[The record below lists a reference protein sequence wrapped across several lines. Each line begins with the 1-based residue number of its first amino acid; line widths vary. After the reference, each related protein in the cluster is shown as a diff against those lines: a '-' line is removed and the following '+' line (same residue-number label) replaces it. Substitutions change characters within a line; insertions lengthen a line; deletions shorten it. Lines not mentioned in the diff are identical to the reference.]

1 MNVFHRYTRRSLR
14 LSPARTLVTVIGI
27 VLSMSLFTAVIE
39 GAYSGLQYLI
49 RGEVEVS
56 GAYHGFYYDLD
67 SNTKDQL
74 LADSAIADAAAWQR
88 VGWADTGGRYQYSY
102 LLIEDAGDN
111 IADLLPIRLTDGS
124 RMPEN
129 EHELLLPLDLSGI
142 YLPEG
147 VERYQAGDTVTL
159 DVGRLL
165 GDGQDV
171 DEMSYF
177 SSSDYNELELV
188 DAAPQTYTVVGYYI
202 DFSGSVRL
210 DKRIAFTKGGGTGS
224 WRVFF
229 TLKDPGNFYTWLG
242 DAPYGRNYDSHGNL
256 LRYYGTFRTVG
267 ITEMLYGFAGVLIFL
282 ISFGSISLIYNSF
295 SISVSERT
303 RQFGLLK
310 SVGATKKQI
319 RSAVLYEAL
328 LLSAVGIP
336 IGLVVGCTG
345 IGITLW
351 ALRDF
356 FNALVAAGEG
366 LTTRIGLA
374 LSPAP
379 LALSAAVCLVTVLIS
394 AWVPARRAI
403 RLTAIDAIRQ
413 SGDVK
418 VSPHEV
424 RVSPIASK
432 LFGFEGMMAAKS
444 FKRGRKRYRSTIF
457 SLFLSVTLFISA
469 SSLCA
474 YITDTVE
481 AMASGESKEDLR
493 YVRQMDE
500 GEDPDA
506 VLAQLTAV
514 EGVTEGVYY
523 DISSNGMWV
532 DGSLISAELRRL
544 QDDPLATKLFEE
556 DGWIYMS
563 ANRVFLDDAAF
574 RRLCADNGID
584 PAGFFDPQ
592 APAALFYNRYTTTV
606 EMEDGGTH
614 WMSWE
619 VYDHAAFPAVVQR
632 KGYVE
637 IDGYVM
643 AYIDRT
649 ESGEEVRLYYPR
661 DYYAEFF
668 EANPYSGVLDM
679 DRSRAIILT
688 REEAARTYEY
698 RVLAAINEAPF
709 AFERNNPILFYP
721 YSMVGAVTGE
731 KALAEGGWVN
741 FAFLT
746 SDHRLAYENM
756 SRLLEGRY
764 DAGSLYDAA
773 ESGRRTRMVVVIVSV
788 FAYGFITLISL
799 IAAANVFNTIST
811 NISLRRRE
819 FAMLRSI
826 GLSEK
831 GLRKMMNYECVIY
844 GLRGLLWG
852 LPASVVM
859 TYVIYRVTSGVLT
872 ISFYIPWYSVAI
884 AVGSVFAVVFATMLY
899 ATRKLRRDDLVEAL
913 KSENF

>member
-14 LSPARTLVTVIGI
+14 LSPARTLVTIIGI
-27 VLSMSLFTAVIE
+27 ALSMSLFTAVIE

-49 RGEVEVS
+49 RGETEVS
-56 GAYHGFYYDLD
+56 GAWHGFYYGLD
-67 SNTKDQL
+67 TETKDQL
-74 LADSAIADAAAWQR
+74 LADGAIADAAAWRQ
-88 VGWADTGGRYQYSY
+88 VGWADTGGSYYYSY
-102 LLIEDAGDN
+102 LLIEDVSDN
-111 IADLLPIRLTDGS
+111 ITGLLSVPLTEG

-129 EHELLLPLDLSGI
+129 ENEILLPIGLTGF

-147 VERYQAGDTVTL
+147 VEYKVGDVITL

-165 GDGQDV
+165 ANGEEQDEFNYC
-171 DEMSYF
+171 DET
-177 SSSDYNELELV
+177 LELTDV
-188 DAAPQTYTVVGYYI
+188 SPRAYTVVGFYA
-202 DFSGSVRL
+202 DLSGEVRL
-210 DKRIAFTKGGGTGS
+210 DKKIAFTGGGGTGP

-229 TLKDPGNFYTWLG
+229 TLKSPKDIFTWF
-242 DAPYGRNYDSHGNL
+242 DNAPYGSGHDYHGNL
-256 LRYYGTFRTVG
+256 MRYYGAFRSVG
-267 ITEMLYGFAGVLIFL
+267 ITEVLYGFAGVLIFL
-282 ISFGSISLIYNSF
+282 IAFGSISLIYNSF

-319 RSAVLYEAL
+319 RSTVLYEAM

-356 FNALVAAGEG
+356 FNALFAAGDG
-366 LTTRIGLA
+366 LTTRIGLV
-374 LSPAP
+374 PAP
-379 LALSAAVCLVTVLIS
+379 GPLILSAAVCLVTVLIS

-413 SGDVK
+413 SGDVR
-418 VSPHEV
+418 VTPGEV
-424 RVSPIASK
+424 QVSPITSK

-481 AMASGESKEDLR
+481 AMASGESREDLR

-506 VLAQLTAV
+506 VLARLAGA

-523 DISSNGMWV
+523 DLSSNDMWV
-532 DGSLISAELRRL
+532 DGSLISGELRRL
-544 QDDPLATKLFEE
+544 QDDPLTTKLFEE
-556 DGWIYMS
+556 DGWICMS
-563 ANRVFLDDAAF
+563 VNRVFLDDAAF
-574 RRLCADNGID
+574 RRLCADRGID
-584 PAGFFDPQ
+584 PADFFDPQ

-606 EMEDGGTH
+606 DTEDGGTR

-619 VYDHAAFPAVVQR
+619 IYSPSAFPAAVQER
-632 KGYVE
+632 GLIE
-637 IDGYVM
+637 IDGYIMVY
-643 AYIDRT
+643 ADNT
-649 ESGEEVRLYYPR
+649 ESGETVLYYFPQ
-661 DYYAEFF
+661 DYYDAFV
-668 EANPYSGVLDM
+668 AGPYGGDYLSMDKSVAIVL
-679 DRSRAIILT
+679 T
-688 REEAARTYEY
+688 EEEATQVFEHRA
-698 RVLAAINEAPF
+698 LAAIDQVPF
-709 AFERNNPILFYP
+709 AFASRTPTLFYP
-721 YSMVGAVTGE
+721 YSMMEAVTGE
-731 KALAEGGWVN
+731 EPSDKGGWVS

-756 SRLLEGRY
+756 NRLLKGQD
-764 DAGSLYDAA
+764 DAGTLYDAA
-773 ESGRRTRMVVVIVSV
+773 EYGQRTRIIVVIVSV

-811 NISLRRRE
+811 NVSLRRRE

-844 GLRGLLWG
+844 GIRGLLWG

-859 TYVIYRVTSGVLT
+859 TYVIYRIASGVLT

-899 ATRKLRRDDLVEAL
+899 AVRKLRQDDLVEAL
-913 KSENF
+913 KSESF

>member
-14 LSPARTLVTVIGI
+14 LSPARTLVTIIGI

-49 RGEVEVS
+49 RGEIEIG
-56 GAYHGFYYDLD
+56 GAYHGFYYGLD
-67 SNTKDQL
+67 SETKDQL
-74 LADSAIADAAAWQR
+74 LADSAIDHAAVWRQ
-88 VGWADTGGRYQYSY
+88 VGWAGTRGSATYPY
-102 LLIEDAGDN
+102 LLIEDVDGQLSN
-111 IADLLPIRLTDGS
+111 LLPFHLTQGS

-129 EHELLLPLDLSGI
+129 EHEILLPASLPLS
-142 YLPEG
+142 LFPDDAAPL
-147 VERYQAGDTVTL
+147 VGDSVTL

-165 GDGQDV
+165 GDG
-171 DEMSYF
+171 EEAEEIHYYSLYG
-177 SSSDYNELELV
+177 ELELV
-188 DAAPQTYTVVGYYI
+188 DASPRTYTVVGTYVN
-202 DFSGSVRL
+202 FPGSVAL
-210 DKRIAFTKGGGTGS
+210 DKHIALTKGGGTGD

-229 TLKDPGNFYTWLG
+229 TLKNPRGIFTWF
-242 DAPYGRNYDSHGNL
+242 DNSPYGSHDHHREL
-256 LRYYGTFRTVG
+256 MRYYGTFRSDEIITV
-267 ITEMLYGFAGVLIFL
+267 LYGFAGVLVFL
-282 ISFGSISLIYNSF
+282 IAFGSISLIYNSF

-319 RSAVLYEAL
+319 RSTVLYEAL

-336 IGLVVGCTG
+336 IGLAVGCTG

-356 FNALVAAGEG
+356 FNVLFAAGDG
-366 LTTRIGLA
+366 LTTRIGLV
-374 LSPAP
+374 PAPGP

-418 VSPHEV
+418 VQPHEV
-424 RVSPIASK
+424 QVSPVTLK

-457 SLFLSVTLFISA
+457 SLFLSMTLFISA

-481 AMASGESKEDLR
+481 ATTSGNSREDLR
-493 YVRQMDE
+493 YTMHVEE
-500 GEDPDA
+500 GEDPDTA
-506 VLAQLTAV
+506 LAQLTAV
-514 EGVTEGVYY
+514 EGVTDGLYY
-523 DISSNGMWV
+523 NWTSVSMWV
-532 DGSLISAELRRL
+532 DRLLISEEFRRI
-544 QDDPLATKLFEE
+544 QDDPSTAMMYEE
-556 DGWIYMS
+556 NGWINMYKR
-563 ANRVFLDDAAF
+563 RVFLDDASF
-574 RRLCADNGID
+574 RTLCADNGID

-592 APAALFYNRYTTTV
+592 APAALFYNRYTTKVDT
-606 EMEDGGTH
+606 EDGGTR
-614 WMSWE
+614 WISWDI
-619 VYDHAAFPAVVQR
+619 YAPSAFPAVVREQSL
-632 KGYVE
+632 VE
-637 IDGYVM
+637 IDGYIM
-643 AYIDRT
+643 AYIDRA
-649 ESGEEVRLYYPR
+649 ESGEEMCFYYPW
-661 DYYAEFF
+661 DYYDEFF
-668 EANPYSGVLDM
+668 SADPDGGVLDM
-679 DRSRAIILT
+679 DMSRAIILT
-688 REEAARTYEY
+688 REEATITYDH
-698 RVLAAINEAPF
+698 RVLAAVDEVPF
-709 AFERNNPILFYP
+709 AFDARMPALFYP
-721 YSMVGAVTGE
+721 YSMMEAVTGVGTSNR
-731 KALAEGGWVN
+731 GGWVN
-741 FAFLT
+741 YAFLT
-746 SDHRLAYENM
+746 SDHRLAYANM
-756 SRLLEGRY
+756 STVLKGRD
-764 DAGSLYDAA
+764 DAGNLYDAA
-773 ESGRRTRMVVVIVSV
+773 EYGQRTRMMVVIVNV

-831 GLRKMMNYECVIY
+831 SLRKMMSYECVIY

-859 TYVIYRVTSGVLT
+859 TYVIYRITSGVLT

-899 ATRKLRRDDLVEAL
+899 AVCKLRQDDLVETL
-913 KSENF
+913 KSESF

>member
-14 LSPARTLVTVIGI
+14 LSPARTLVTIIGI

-49 RGEVEVS
+49 RGEIEVS

-74 LADSAIADAAAWQR
+74 LADDAIADAATWQR
-88 VGWADTGGRYQYSY
+88 VGWADTGGRAAYSY
-102 LLIEDAGDN
+102 LLIEDVSDN
-111 IADLLPIRLTDGS
+111 IADLLSVRLTQGS

-129 EHELLLPLDLSGI
+129 EHELLLPGTLSEI

-165 GDGQDV
+165 VDGEEQ
-171 DEMSYF
+171 S
-177 SSSDYNELELV
+177 ELNYYDRGGTRELT
-188 DAAPQTYTVVGYYI
+188 DTSPRTYTVVGYYV
-202 DFSGSVRL
+202 DFSGVTY
-210 DKRIAFTKGGGTGS
+210 DKRIALTKGGGTGT

-229 TLKDPGNFYTWLG
+229 TLKDPENFYTWLG
-242 DAPYGRNYDSHGNL
+242 NAPYGRNYDSHGNL
-256 LRYYGTFRTVG
+256 LRFYGTFRSVG

-282 ISFGSISLIYNSF
+282 IAFGSISLIYNSF

-319 RSAVLYEAL
+319 KSTVLYEAL

-356 FNALVAAGEG
+356 FNALFAAGDG

-374 LSPAP
+374 PAPGP
-379 LALSAAVCLVTVLIS
+379 LALSAVICLVTVLIS
-394 AWVPARRAI
+394 AWIPARRAI
-403 RLTAIDAIRQ
+403 KLTAIDAIRQ

-418 VSPHEV
+418 VDPHEV
-424 RVSPIASK
+424 QVSPVTSK

-481 AMASGESKEDLR
+481 VMASGESQEDLR

-506 VLAQLTAV
+506 ALAQLTAV
-514 EGVTEGVYY
+514 EGVTDGLYY
-523 DISSNGMWV
+523 DWTSVNMWV
-532 DGSLISAELRRL
+532 DRLLISEEFHRI
-544 QDDPLATKLFEE
+544 QDDPSTAMMYEE
-556 DGWIYMS
+556 NGWINMVMR
-563 ANRVFLDDAAF
+563 RVFLDDAAF
-574 RRLCADNGID
+574 RKLCADNGID
-584 PAGFFDPQ
+584 PAGFFDPK
-592 APAALFYNRYTTTV
+592 APAALFYNRYTTQV
-606 EMEDGGTH
+606 NRDEGSH
-614 WMSWE
+614 WISWE
-619 VYDHAAFPAVVQR
+619 IYDRSAFPAVVREQS
-632 KGYVE
+632 YVE
-637 IDGYVM
+637 IDGYIM
-643 AYIDRT
+643 AYIDHT
-649 ESGEEVRLYYPR
+649 ESGEEIRLYYPW
-661 DYYAEFF
+661 DYYEEFF
-668 EANPYSGVLDM
+668 EINPNGGVLDM

-688 REEAARTYEY
+688 REEAAITYDH
-698 RVLAAINEAPF
+698 RVLAAVDEVPF
-709 AFERNNPILFYP
+709 AFDARTPALFYP
-721 YSMVGAVTGE
+721 YSMKEAATGE
-731 KALAEGGWVN
+731 GTSDKGGWVN

-756 SRLLEGRY
+756 SRLLKERD
-764 DAGSLYDAA
+764 DAGNLYDAA
-773 ESGRRTRMVVVIVSV
+773 EYGQRTRMVVVIVSV

-811 NISLRRRE
+811 NVSLRRRE
-819 FAMLRSI
+819 LAMLRSI

-859 TYVIYRVTSGVLT
+859 TYVIYRVASGVLT

-899 ATRKLRRDDLVEAL
+899 AVHKLHQDDLVVAL
-913 KSENF
+913 KSESF

>member
-14 LSPARTLVTVIGI
+14 LSPARTLVTIIGI

-49 RGEVEVS
+49 RGEAGVS
-56 GAYHGFYYDLD
+56 GAWHGFYYGLD

-74 LADSAIADAAAWQR
+74 LANSAIADAAAWQQ
-88 VGWADTGGRYQYSY
+88 VGWADTGGRASYSY
-102 LLIEDAGDN
+102 LLIEDISDN
-111 IADLLPIRLTDGS
+111 ITDLLSIRLTEGS

-129 EHELLLPLDLSGI
+129 EHELLLPGTFNEL

-147 VERYQAGDTVTL
+147 VERYQAGDTVTF

-165 GDGQDV
+165 GDGQDIE
-171 DEMSYF
+171 DAGYF
-177 SSSDYNELELV
+177 NYYGELELK
-188 DAAPQTYTVVGYYI
+188 DTIPCTYTVTGYYV
-202 DFSGSVRL
+202 DFSGIVSH
-210 DKRIAFTKGGGTGS
+210 DKRIALTKGGGTGD

-229 TLKDPGNFYTWLG
+229 TLKNPKDIFTWF
-242 DAPYGRNYDSHGNL
+242 DNAPYGGSHEYHGNL
-256 LRYYGTFRTVG
+256 LRYYGAFRTVG

-295 SISVSERT
+295 SISISERT

-319 RSAVLYEAL
+319 RSTVLYEAL
-328 LLSAVGIP
+328 LLSVVGIP
-336 IGLVVGCTG
+336 VGLIVGCTG

-356 FNALVAAGEG
+356 FNALFAAGNG
-366 LTTRIGLA
+366 LTTRIGLV
-374 LSPAP
+374 LSPMP

-418 VSPHEV
+418 VKPHEV
-424 RVSPIASK
+424 RVSPITSK

-444 FKRGRKRYRSTIF
+444 FKRGRKRYRATIF

-481 AMASGESKEDLR
+481 AMASGESREDLR
-493 YVRQMDE
+493 YTMHVEE
-500 GEDPDA
+500 GDDPDA
-506 VLAQLTAV
+506 ALTGLTAV
-514 EGVTEGVYY
+514 EGVTGGMYY
-523 DISSNGMWV
+523 DWMSVSMWV
-532 DGSLISAELRRL
+532 DRSLISEEFRRI
-544 QDDPLATKLFEE
+544 QDDPSTAMLYEE
-556 DGWIYMS
+556 NGWINMVM
-563 ANRVFLDDAAF
+563 RRIFLDDASF
-574 RRLCADNGID
+574 RTLCADNGID

-592 APAALFYNRYTTTV
+592 APAALFYNRYTTQLSR
-606 EMEDGGTH
+606 DKGSL
-614 WMSWE
+614 WISWE
-619 VYDHAAFPAVVQR
+619 VYDPAAFPATVREQSL
-632 KGYVE
+632 VE
-637 IDGYVM
+637 IDGYVR
-643 AYIDRT
+643 AYNAPDP
-649 ESGEEVRLYYPR
+649 ESGEMVWYYFPQ
-661 DYYAEFF
+661 DYYSAFL
-668 EANPYSGVLDM
+668 AYGGDLLSMDKSAAIVL
-679 DRSRAIILT
+679 T
-688 REEAARTYEY
+688 EEEATQVMEHRA
-698 RVLAAINEAPF
+698 LAAIDRVPF
-709 AFERNNPILFYP
+709 AFTANSPALFYP
-721 YSMVGAVTGE
+721 YSMMEAVTGE
-731 KALAEGGWVN
+731 GALDRGGWVS

-756 SRLLEGRY
+756 SALLKGRD
-764 DAGSLYDAA
+764 DAGNLYDAA
-773 ESGRRTRMVVVIVSV
+773 EYGQRTRMIVVIVSV

-811 NISLRRRE
+811 NVSLRRRE

-826 GLSEK
+826 GLSER
-831 GLRKMMNYECVIY
+831 GLRKMMNYECMIY

-852 LPASVVM
+852 LPASVVV
-859 TYVIYRVTSGVLT
+859 TYVIYRITSGVFT
-872 ISFYIPWYSVAI
+872 TSFYIPWYSAAI

-899 ATRKLRRDDLVEAL
+899 AVRKLRRDDLVETL
-913 KSENF
+913 KSESF